1 MRLVLAYDGSENARK
16 AVNFAVKVFKAGDE
30 FHLVTVVREAPR
42 SPEQIVIDSESKA
55 EDLLQ
60 EIEGELRGFRVVKK
74 ILETD
79 FLPALK
85 GEGSPHRFGFT
96 SLI

>member
-74 ILETD
+74 ILESND
-79 FLPALK
+79 VAQAIIDYCRDV
-85 GEGSPHRFGFT
+85 ECDS
-96 SLI
+96 